1 MISVR
6 NQESEVEGHGGA
18 ILLRDQLKSAIALGH
33 DQVVR
38 PTVSEDAD
46 FSQIGCE
53 VVPTCM
59 LLSWLRLSTDHKLA
73 ALQLLILDLDNLL
86 EVLDPWIGSLQ
97 FSLSVG

>member
-1 MISVR
+1 MVSVW
-6 NQESEVEGHGGA
+6 NQEGEVEGHGGA

-33 DQVVR
+33 DEVVW

-46 FSQIGCE
+46 FSQIGRE
-53 VVPTCM
+53 VVPTRM
-59 LLSWLRLSTDHKLA
+59 LLSWLRLSADHKLA

-97 FSLSVG
+97 LSLGVD

>member
-1 MISVR
+1 MVSVW
-6 NQESEVEGHGGA
+6 NQEGEVEGHGGA
-18 ILLRDQLKSAIALGH
+18 ILLRDQLKPAISLGH
-33 DQVVR
+33 NQIVW

-59 LLSWLRLSTDHKLA
+59 LLSWLRLSADHKLA

-97 FSLSVG
+97 LSLGVD